1 MKLRVVG
8 RFYHYDMNSQYPAML
23 NKMPIGNPVFSTN
36 SNLDYSGFVYVK
48 ITPSKEEK
56 LKNLYIQYK
65 GEKGRIRCPRSSF
78 IRWIDSIELKS
89 ALKDGYKAKIICGI
103 TFPDSK
109 KVDS

>member
-1 MKLRVVG
+1 MIKGPLEKYIRESYFGEMLELTLMKLRVVG

-78 IRWIDSIELKS
+78 IR
-89 ALKDGYKAKIICGI
+89 
-103 TFPDSK
+103 
-109 KVDS
+109 